1 MRASQVAAPL
11 VLLVLVACTDHPNA
25 PARPVSP
32 LAALV
37 IISRPPT
44 IPPACGSATAPFH
57 AGEPSL
63 AVDPTNPTRLVAA
76 WQELGSPTGLGNMAA
91 LSTDGGAHWS
101 GVILPGLTACSGG
114 IYAAATDP
122 WVSIGPD
129 HTVYVSSLV
138 TRPPVGGITT
148 RDMVVSASRDGG
160 LTWQPPVI
168 VESRADPI
176 IPDKEAI
183 LADPRRA
190 GLAYVV
196 WVEYGAT
203 VSAEPSVDQVFFA
216 RTSDAGATWSQ
227 PASIYSGGDEAQ
239 QNQLL
244 MTADGSLLD
253 VFVEASSLP
262 GTTHP
267 PELPVTIRVIR
278 SRDQGQSWSTPIDA
292 AKFSYTN
299 AVDPG
304 SGGQLRFFGQDMTAA
319 AAGNAVYVSWFV
331 NYPGIESSIWVARSE
346 DRGLHWS
353 PARAVVREK
362 PQAFLPTLAVA
373 GDATAGLLWFDFR
386 YFGRGSA
393 TLDTDVWFS
402 SSKDRGFHWTERHVA
417 GPFDL
422 RAAPAARYGPFIGD
436 YMGLVGLPDGFG
448 AAFVQATPASRY
460 GPTDVFFLK
469 IPAR

>member
-1 MRASQVAAPL
+1 MRASYLAAPL
-11 VLLVLVACTDHPNA
+11 TLLILAACTDHPPI

-32 LAALV
+32 LAAPV
-37 IISRPPT
+37 IISRPPS
-44 IPPACGSATAPFH
+44 IPTSCGSATAPFH

-63 AVDPTNPTRLVAA
+63 AVDPQNPERLVAT
-76 WQELGSPTGLGNMAA
+76 WQELGSPTGPGNMAA

-101 GVILPGLTACSGG
+101 DAILPGLTACSGG

-138 TRPPVGGITT
+138 TRPPSDGVTT
-148 RDMVVSASRDGG
+148 HDVVVNVSRDGG
-160 LTWQPPVI
+160 VTWQPPAI
-168 VESRADPI
+168 VESQPGPVI
-176 IPDKEAI
+176 LDKEAI
-183 LADPRRA
+183 LADPRHA
-190 GLAYVV
+190 GSASVV

-203 VSAEPSVDQVFFA
+203 TSADPSVDQVFFA
-216 RTSDAGATWSQ
+216 RTTDGGATWSA

-262 GTTHP
+262 GSPHP
-267 PELPVTIRVIR
+267 PQLPVTIRVIR
-278 SRDQGQSWSTPIDA
+278 SKDEGQSWSTPIDA
-292 AKFSYTN
+292 ANFSYTN

-304 SGGQLRFFGQDMTAA
+304 SGSQLRFFGQDVTAT

-353 PARAVVREK
+353 PAHAVVREK
-362 PQAFLPTLAVA
+362 PEAFLPTLAVA

-386 YFGRGSA
+386 YFVNGSA
-393 TLDTDVWFS
+393 SLDTDVWFS
-402 SSKDRGFHWTERHVA
+402 SSKDRGSHWTERHVA

-448 AAFVQATPASRY
+448 AAFVQATPASRN
-460 GPTDVFFLK
+460 GPTDVFFVK
-469 IPAR
+469 IPG

>member
-11 VLLVLVACTDHPNA
+11 VLLVLTACTDHPNA
-25 PARPVSP
+25 PARPVSR
-32 LAALV
+32 LATPV

-44 IPPACGSATAPFH
+44 LPATCGSATAPFH

-63 AVDPTNPTRLVAA
+63 AVDPTNPRRLVAA
-76 WQELGSPTGLGNMAA
+76 WQELGSPTGPGNMAA
-91 LSTDGGAHWS
+91 LSTDGGAQWS

-138 TRPPVGGITT
+138 TRRPEAGITT
-148 RDMVVSASRDGG
+148 RDVVVSISRDGG
-160 LTWQPPVI
+160 PTWQPPVI
-168 VESRADPI
+168 VESQPGPV

-190 GLAYVV
+190 GSAYVV

-203 VSAEPSVDQVFFA
+203 SSTEPSVDQVVFA
-216 RTSDAGATWSQ
+216 RTTDAGATWSQ
-227 PASIYSGGDEAQ
+227 PAPIYSGDDEAQ

-244 MTADGSLLD
+244 ITADGSLLD

-262 GTTHP
+262 GSPHP

-278 SRDQGQSWSTPIDA
+278 SRDQGQNWSTPIDA

-353 PARAVVREK
+353 PAHAVVREK
-362 PQAFLPTLAVA
+362 PEAFLPTLAVA

-386 YFGRGSA
+386 YFVSGSP

-402 SSKDRGFHWTERHVA
+402 SSKDRGSHWAERHVA

-448 AAFVQATPASRY
+448 AAFVQATPASRN
-460 GPTDVFFLK
+460 GPTDVFFVK
-469 IPAR
+469 IPG